1 MSYQSSA
8 AGKVG
13 LPTDLVVVASLA
25 VAFSM
30 FVAGYT
36 ATQATLS
43 QTSAPGTTELKD
55 TEINVVGHEGTL
67 WESVGQSKN

>member
-1 MSYQSSA
+1 MSSQSSA
-8 AGKVG
+8 TGKVG
-13 LPTDLVVVASLA
+13 IPADLVVVASLA
-25 VAFSM
+25 AAFSM

-43 QTSAPGTTELKD
+43 QSSSPATTELKE

-67 WESVGQSKN
+67 WESVGQSTN